1 MIMAKRVIDFYL
13 YSSLH
18 VSLCF
23 VAFYTVVSLH
33 AGFEPS
39 ILELIA
45 VGCSTLVGYNLAKFV
60 HLIMKPFRFKM
71 FILILTAICAVI
83 GFVAACLLGFYAMM
97 LFSFCGFLTLLYSLP
112 QILGKSFRQVPILK
126 LITISLTWCLLAV
139 LLPHL
144 IIKNHYFSEQSVFN
158 SQKGGDYSILNWDV
172 IKYMCLVIAL
182 CIPFE
187 IRDLKYDDSS
197 LRTLPQI
204 IGVDLSKL
212 IGYILLIISGVI
224 EITQYSYRNVT
235 ELQVSVMIMV
245 LMITGW
251 TIYFSNRLK
260 NNYYTSLYVEAI
272 PILWLAIY
280 LVVID

>member
-1 MIMAKRVIDFYL
+1 MIMAKRVIDFYI

-23 VAFYTVVSLH
+23 IAFYTVVSLY
-33 AGFEPS
+33 ASFEPS

-45 VGCSTLVGYNLAKFV
+45 VGCSTLVGYNLAKFI
-60 HLIMKPFRFKM
+60 HLVRKPFRFKM
-71 FILILTAICAVI
+71 LILVLTAICAVI

-97 LFSFCGFLTLLYSLP
+97 LFSFCGLLTLLYSFQ

-126 LITISLTWCLLAV
+126 LITISLTWSLLAV

-144 IIKNHYFSEQSVFN
+144 IIKNDYFLKVSVFN
-158 SQKGGDYSILNWDV
+158 SQTGGDYSILIWDV

-204 IGVDLSKL
+204 IGINLSKL

-235 ELQVSVMIMV
+235 ELQIYVTVIV
-245 LMITGW
+245 LLITGRA
-251 TIYFSNRLK
+251 IFFSKGMK
-260 NNYYTSLYVEAI
+260 NDYYTSLYVEAI
-272 PILWLAIY
+272 PMLWLGIY